1 MCVCVRGKRR
11 GVSRPHILV
20 VGSVPPGLHPAYVAI
35 WQVKWFHCPQCGWPS
50 WLQKSLSC
58 IISLQ
63 ACMVAIWTSQMVQGW
78 WPAPIIT
85 CFWSE
90 MYVRTGPISLL
101 SCGFNIISLPACE
114 HTMVV
119 FWDLLVWH
127 HCHYPF
133 LRLLSLSLSILRWQT
148 TSRGQCQPRFSSSN
162 CRQWPPTIRLR
173 LASPSHSLILFSLS
187 ITTMTY
193 MYI

>member
-11 GVSRPHILV
+11 GVYRPHILV

-85 CFWSE
+85 CFWSK
-90 MYVRTGPISLL
+90 MYVSTGPISLL
-101 SCGFNIISLPACE
+101 SGVQYHLPPCMWTY
-114 HTMVV
+114 HG
-119 FWDLLVWH
+119 
-127 HCHYPF
+127 CF
-133 LRLLSLSLSILRWQT
+133 LGPVGLASLSLPL
-148 TSRGQCQPRFSSSN
+148 
-162 CRQWPPTIRLR
+162 
-173 LASPSHSLILFSLS
+173 SPSSLS
-187 ITTMTY
+187 LDPQVTDYKQRTMPTSLQQ
-193 MYI
+193 